1 MRFVY
6 EYRTSDN
13 ELHEGSICARNRDA
27 AFSVLR
33 AQGIRPCRLHE
44 APGFANKLFGK
55 GKRWIAIGGL
65 LLLVIVSLLLLW
77 VKDRRLNQYEDAHN
91 SPLPRHQLYGDPAL
105 ISELEHHNFA
115 SIFSTEAERI
125 LAWFAQ
131 PGVVHTFTD
140 PNWAKKLEQGLIP
153 SLSVE
158 IQLSEKDPREI
169 DELKRIVIGMKQEAR
184 RYLANG
190 IGTPERYVRRLRERQ
205 LRELQIY
212 RRAVE
217 DLKNEQDP
225 LKRER
230 INSSLRAIGLRTV
243 PHSDIE
249 LGAE

>member
-13 ELHEGSICARNRDA
+13 VLHDGSLSACDRDT

-33 AQGIRPCRLHE
+33 AQGIRPCRLYE
-44 APGFANKLFGK
+44 APGLANKVFGK

-65 LLLVIVSLLLLW
+65 FLLVVASLMLLW
-77 VKDRRLNQYEDAHN
+77 AKDRRLDRYEDAHN

-105 ISELEHHNFA
+105 ISELERCNFA
-115 SIFSTEAERI
+115 SVFPTEAERI

-131 PGVVHTFTD
+131 PGVVHSFTD
-140 PNWAKKLEQGLIP
+140 PQWAQKLAQGLVDA
-153 SLSVE
+153 LSAE
-158 IQLSEKDPREI
+158 TQLSENDPREI
-169 DELKRIVIGMKQEAR
+169 DELKRIVIGMKLEAK
-184 RYLANG
+184 RYLENG

-205 LRELQIY
+205 LREVQIY

-217 DLKNEQDP
+217 ELKNERDNE
-225 LKRER
+225 KRER

-243 PHSDIE
+243 PHSDVE
-249 LGAE
+249 LGVE